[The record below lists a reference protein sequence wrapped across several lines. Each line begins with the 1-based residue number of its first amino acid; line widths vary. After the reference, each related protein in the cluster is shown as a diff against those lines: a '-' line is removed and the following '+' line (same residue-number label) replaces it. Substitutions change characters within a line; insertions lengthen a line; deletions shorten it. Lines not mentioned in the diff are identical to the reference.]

1 MMHTPPAQPLACAL
15 RRALV
20 TSLAIGSILTLAAC
34 GAVAVPPPEADA
46 TNPRCA
52 EIIVSLPDTLL
63 GLDRSETTAQST
75 AAWGHGESTIVLR
88 CGVTPPPPTT
98 DLCTTIAARN
108 GKEIDW
114 IVKEDG
120 KRGIVHMTTYGREPA
135 IDVTV
140 PRSVAP
146 DQPSAAAIELAS
158 LIAQVPQ
165 SGGRCL
171 AFDDAQ

>member
-1 MMHTPPAQPLACAL
+1 M
-15 RRALV
+15 
-20 TSLAIGSILTLAAC
+20 
-34 GAVAVPPPEADA
+34 
-46 TNPRCA
+46 
-52 EIIVSLPDTLL
+52 
-63 GLDRSETTAQST
+63 
-75 AAWGHGESTIVLR
+75 LR

-114 IVKEDG
+114 IVKEDEA
-120 KRGIVHMTTYGREPA
+120 RRIVHMTTYGREPA
-135 IDVTV
+135 IDITV